1 MHAPLAVVVFFQ
13 KTFFQ
18 KFFWLGGL
26 LLEGEASSGLSFSWL
41 LMAIME
47 RACSV
52 AFLEVCLIRIPA
64 PLKMD
69 DQEQRQ
75 NALAS
80 LEKFWALSALA
91 KVPEAEEI
99 AKELEEERRSKARN
113 KLIGA
118 GKVRGAKISES
129 ISNTL

>member
-1 MHAPLAVVVFFQ
+1 LLFFRNFFQ
-13 KTFFQ
+13 V
-18 KFFWLGGL
+18 FFWLGGCCWGGGGIFW
-26 LLEGEASSGLSFSWL
+26 LELFLA
-41 LMAIME
+41 LMATME

-52 AFLEVCLIRIPA
+52 AFLEACLIRIPA
-64 PLKMD
+64 PFKMD

-80 LEKFWALSALA
+80 LEKFRALSALE
-91 KVPEAEEI
+91 KDPEAEEI

-118 GKVRGAKISES
+118 GKVRGAKFSES
-129 ISNTL
+129 SSNTL

>member
-1 MHAPLAVVVFFQ
+1 
-13 KTFFQ
+13 
-18 KFFWLGGL
+18 
-26 LLEGEASSGLSFSWL
+26 
-41 LMAIME
+41 MAIME

-52 AFLEVCLIRIPA
+52 AFLEACLIRIPA

-80 LEKFWALSALA
+80 LEKFRALSALA
-91 KVPEAEEI
+91 KDPEAEEI

-118 GKVRGAKISES
+118 GKVRGAKFSES